1 MDLSDSAAVGVAG
14 AVIRDGRV
22 LLVHRSPAS
31 RINPDVWDLFGGH
44 VNSGEHPDD
53 ALRREASEEL
63 GIDVVAFRRLGSV
76 DIPAGPVVV
85 HVYEVNSWD
94 GEPVNAAP
102 EEHTEVRWFG
112 AGDLP
117 LRQEWDVYGA
127 LVVEALD
134 RSAGQR
140 VRRPSVRDAMLSQE
154 SGKCR
159 GPSIPEA

>member
-1 MDLSDSAAVGVAG
+1 MDRSDSVVVGVAG

-22 LLVHRSPAS
+22 LLVRRSPAS

-63 GIDVVAFRRLGSV
+63 GIEVLAFRRLGAV

-94 GEPVNAAP
+94 GEPVNTAP
-102 EEHTEVRWFG
+102 EEHTGIRWFG

-117 LRQEWDVYGA
+117 LRQEWDVYGDI
-127 LVVEALD
+127 VVEALE
-134 RSAGQR
+134 RSACQCD
-140 VRRPSVRDAMLSQE
+140 RRLSARHTAPS
-154 SGKCR
+154 
-159 GPSIPEA
+159 